1 MSNSQFVYV
10 TYIGTTPE
18 ALWSALVDREITRQ
32 YWDHENV
39 SDWKAGSSWEH
50 RRCDGQGTVDLVGT
64 ILESEPPWRLAL
76 EWASPSSPSQL
87 SRVKFEIAPVLG
99 VVRLTVTH
107 NDLEPDSPIFDDIS
121 KGWPMVISR
130 LKTLLETGKALPKLW

>member
-1 MSNSQFVYV
+1 MNNTQFVYV

-18 ALWSALVDREITRQ
+18 SLWSALVDREITRQ

-50 RRCDGQGTVDLVGT
+50 RRCDDQGTADLVGT

-76 EWASPSSPSQL
+76 EWASPSNPSQL

-107 NDLEPDSPIFDDIS
+107 DDLEPNSAIYDDIS